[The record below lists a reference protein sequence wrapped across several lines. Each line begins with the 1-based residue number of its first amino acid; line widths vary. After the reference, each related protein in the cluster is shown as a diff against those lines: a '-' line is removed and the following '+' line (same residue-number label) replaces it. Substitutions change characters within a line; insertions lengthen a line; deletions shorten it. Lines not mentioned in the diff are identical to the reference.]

1 MCLEETVADAN
12 RDDDLKAFL
21 DNEVSYVDF
30 SISDGEPGL
39 TLELNSGATVWK
51 PVCVFRRRSENYEA
65 NSMRCVLS
73 VEELTDQDELEFKS
87 HAVTDAPGLV
97 LHKENSRVWTPI
109 AARTRSRL
117 KHPNI

>member
-1 MCLEETVADAN
+1 MKY
-12 RDDDLKAFL
+12 R
-21 DNEVSYVDF
+21 VDF

-51 PVCVFRRRSENYEA
+51 PVCVFKPRSENDEA
-65 NSMRCVLS
+65 NSKRCVLS
-73 VEELTDQDELEFKS
+73 VEELTDLDELEFES

-97 LHKENSRVWTPI
+97 LHKGNSRVWTPI

-117 KHPNI
+117 KHLNI